1 MKYRELGKTGLI
13 ASVVGLGTFEIGGSS
28 WWDPVDQK
36 VAVDTIRIAAD
47 LGINFIDTAPVYGFG
62 QSEQIVGSA
71 VKGQRDKF
79 ILCTKVGEEFNGQA
93 EGRFHYNHDG
103 KSVYTCLTPAAIV
116 RQLEDSLRNLGTDY
130 IDIYMP
136 HFYFDDPSVGRIEDV
151 MGTLTSLIDQGKI
164 RSVGFSNISV
174 SHMSQFAELGPSRIA
189 CLQLYSNV
197 LDHGLVSPELLAL
210 AIKYGISGVGINCLA
225 KGLLA
230 GAIPDDYAVREGSE
244 RSESAWFYDGRIAE
258 VNAMLMRWSH
268 LQERHSASAAALS
281 LAWVLAQPGMTH
293 LLTGVTHPDH
303 VRVAARAADIDLQ
316 PGELQFMMNDA
327 AGLRA
332 RSIEKDIQAAAVQ
345 IETLAV
351 SRQPVAVW
359 GAGVTL
365 DYLCRRLPL
374 AACNVVGVYDGNPRL
389 HGEMRLGCP
398 VGALGDG
405 GSAGNPATTLLVAIP
420 RAPGELDAIL
430 KDQPVRFSSVI
441 HLGHLKALCK

>member
-1 MKYRELGKTGLI
+1 MRYRELGKTGLM
-13 ASVVGLGTFEIGGSS
+13 ASVIGLGTFEIGGSS

-36 VAVDTIRIAAD
+36 VAIDTIRIAAD

-62 QSEQIVGSA
+62 QSEKIVGSA
-71 VKGQRDKF
+71 VKGLRHKF
-79 ILCTKVGEEFNGQA
+79 ILCTKVGEEFNGRN

-103 KSVYTCLTPAAIV
+103 KSVYTCLTRAAIV

-151 MGTLTSLIDQGKI
+151 IDTLKSLIDQGKI
-164 RSVGFSNISV
+164 RSVGFSNISA
-174 SHMSQFAELGPSRIA
+174 SHLSQFAELGPSRIA
-189 CLQLYSNV
+189 CMQLYSNV
-197 LDHGLVSPELLAL
+197 LDHGLVNPELLAL
-210 AIKYGISGVGINCLA
+210 AIAHGISGVGINCLA

-230 GAIPDDYAVREGSE
+230 GAIPDDYVVREGSE

-258 VNAMLMRWSH
+258 VNAMLTRWSH
-268 LQERHSASAAALS
+268 LQERHSASAASLS

-303 VRVAARAADIDLQ
+303 VRIAAQAADIGLQ
-316 PGELQFMMNDA
+316 PEELQLMTSDA
-327 AGLRA
+327 VGLRA
-332 RSIEKDIQAAAVQ
+332 RAIEKDIQAAALQ

-374 AACNVVGVYDGNPRL
+374 AACNVVGVYDSNPRL

-398 VGALGDG
+398 VSELGDG
-405 GSAGNPATTLLVAIP
+405 RTVNPSTTLVVAIP
-420 RAPGELDAIL
+420 RAPTELDAIL
-430 KDQPVRFSSVI
+430 QNQPMRFLSVI